1 MALSGWRAA
10 DLDNQANAWI
20 AATTQE
26 VPTFLNK
33 FALINIG
40 VNDINVTSQASF
52 EASLGSLLD
61 KIHAAWPTMHI
72 LVAKV
77 WKRNFDAL
85 CDTMDDTWI
94 PNVLS
99 TRSAFASAGP
109 DERIVIKAGDNGAAN
124 TTDGVHYST
133 AGNAA
138 WAAALKTAMGF

>member
-1 MALSGWRAA
+1 MSGWRAA

-26 VPTFLNK
+26 VPAFLNK
-33 FALINIG
+33 FVLINIG
-40 VNDINVTSQASF
+40 VNDIGVTSQASF

-61 KIHAAWPTMHI
+61 KIHTAWPTTHI

-77 WKRNFDAL
+77 WKRGFDSQ

-94 PNVLS
+94 VNVLS
-99 TRSAFASAGP
+99 GRSSFASAGP
-109 DERIVIKAGDNGAAN
+109 DERTVIKAGDNGAAN

-138 WAAALKTAMGF
+138 WAAALKVSMGY